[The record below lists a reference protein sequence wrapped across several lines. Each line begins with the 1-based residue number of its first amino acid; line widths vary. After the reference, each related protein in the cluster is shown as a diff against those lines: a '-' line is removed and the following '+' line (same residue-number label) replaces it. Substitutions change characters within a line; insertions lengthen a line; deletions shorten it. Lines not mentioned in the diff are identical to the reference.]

1 MGAVINTGQEDTPV
15 ETEAHQDVQE
25 AKHGFSCLCP
35 FGQYVGGAL
44 ILWELH
50 CTIELQPGEI
60 LIFPD
65 AIVHQV
71 KVHVAIAGY

>member
-1 MGAVINTGQEDTPV
+1 
-15 ETEAHQDVQE
+15 
-25 AKHGFSCLCP
+25 
-35 FGQYVGGAL
+35 L

-65 AIVHQV
+65 TIVHHSNEPV
-71 KVHVAIAGY
+71 TGTHHSVVAFTQQNMLDYERTQGQQDRGLFMTRLAAKTS